1 MNLQIAT
8 QATLSRKQQGFTLV
22 ELSIVLIIIG
32 IILGAVIKGKDLIR
46 SGEQKKLYN
55 AWIKEW
61 VVTYNNY
68 YDRTGWIL
76 GDDASDTNAVRD
88 GIIDNA
94 ATQANIQAQLAAVGL
109 EGPSAGPTGSPF
121 QRRYNASDGNQ
132 YPLELSLR
140 SNLGY
145 GNSIVIM
152 SDHDNDGAYTAGIPN
167 DLAIALDRIIDGTTD
182 GTDGDLVY
190 EQSSTNT
197 AANTGAWPSAVN
209 APANNTAAVH
219 RLNL

>member
-1 MNLQIAT
+1 MNSKIAQ
-8 QATLSRKQQGFTLV
+8 QATLSRKQRGFTLV

-76 GDDASDTNAVRD
+76 GDDASDTNATRD
-88 GIIDNA
+88 GNIDNA
-94 ATQANIQAQLAAVGL
+94 VTQANILAQLAAVGL
-109 EGPSAGPTGSPF
+109 EGPSDGPTGNKF
-121 QRRYNASDGNQ
+121 QRRYSASNGNQ
-132 YPLELSLR
+132 YSLELSFR
-140 SNLGY
+140 SNMGY
-145 GNSIVIM
+145 GNSIVVM
-152 SDHDNDGAYTAGIPN
+152 SDHNNNGNHTAGLPN

-182 GTDGDLVY
+182 GTNGDFVF
-190 EQSSTNT
+190 EQSPNNG
-197 AANTGAWPSAVN
+197 AVNNAAWPSA
-209 APANNTAAVH
+209 ANNPLNNDAAVH
-219 RLNL
+219 RLSL

>member
-8 QATLSRKQQGFTLV
+8 QATLSRKQRGFTLV

-76 GDDASDTNAVRD
+76 GDDASDDNATRD

-94 ATQANIQAQLAAVGL
+94 VTQDNIRAQLAAVGL
-109 EGPSAGPTGSPF
+109 EGPSEGPTGNEF
-121 QRRYNASDGNQ
+121 QRRYNASNGNQ
-132 YPLELSLR
+132 YPLELSFR
-140 SNLGY
+140 SNMGY
-145 GNSIVIM
+145 GNCIVLM
-152 SDHDNDGAYTAGIPN
+152 SDHNNNGAYTGGIPN
-167 DLAIALDRIIDGTTD
+167 DLGIALDRIIDGTTD
-182 GTDGDLVY
+182 GTDGDFVFEL
-190 EQSSTNT
+190 SPNNGGINTND
-197 AANTGAWPSAVN
+197 WPSAETP
-209 APANNTAAVH
+209 PANNDAAVH
-219 RLNL
+219 RLTL

>member
-8 QATLSRKQQGFTLV
+8 QATLSRKQRGFTLV

-94 ATQANIQAQLAAVGL
+94 VTQDNIRAQLAAVGL
-109 EGPSAGPTGSPF
+109 EGPSEGPTGNEF

-132 YPLELSLR
+132 YSLELSFR
-140 SNLGY
+140 SNMGY
-145 GNSIVIM
+145 GNSIVLM
-152 SDHDNDGAYTAGIPN
+152 SDHNNNCAHTGGIPN
-167 DLAIALDRIIDGTTD
+167 DLAIALDRIIDGTTNC
-182 GTDGDLVY
+182 TDGDFVF
-190 EQSSTNT
+190 EESPNNGGINTND
-197 AANTGAWPSAVN
+197 WPSAETP
-209 APANNTAAVH
+209 PANNDAAVH
-219 RLNL
+219 RLTL